1 MLEELVAAGNTNCKI
16 EFTSNMT
23 TWNPKFYENLSKFDN
38 VEIQMS
44 IDGIE
49 EVGEYIRYGT
59 EWEKVK
65 ENVLKVAEMASVRPG
80 WRLVCYT
87 VLQALNY
94 QYLTGIWEFLSG
106 ISFETAKPIDWWPI
120 TLTHPPY
127 LTLSVVPLEER
138 QNSLPRILEEA
149 KRYEPGKQ
157 SFALGA
163 DAVQALTDSIQNMP
177 YNEQMGKQFIS
188 YKNFLDSYRKSTN
201 G

>member
-49 EVGEYIRYGT
+49 DIAEYVRYGT

-65 ENVLKVAEMASVRPG
+65 ENVYKVAQMAAIRPN

-94 QYLTGIWEFLSG
+94 QHITEIWDFLADVGFDS
-106 ISFETAKPIDWWPI
+106 SKPIDWWPI
-120 TLTHPPY
+120 TLNYPPY
-127 LTLSVVPLEER
+127 LALSVIPTEER
-138 QNSLPRILEEA
+138 QKALPRILQEA
-149 KRYEPGKQ
+149 KKYEPGKA
-157 SFALGA
+157 SFSLGA
-163 DAVQALTDSIQNMP
+163 DAVQALTDSIAKMP
-177 YNEQMGKQFIS
+177 YDERMGSQFIA
-188 YKNFLDSYRKSTN
+188 YKKFLDNYRA
-201 G
+201 